1 MSGAMWVARWGVGGR
16 NMPVCVR
23 VCGGCYAVGDV
34 YMCLSV
40 VVVVWSE
47 EKIAPI
53 KLDWQIG
60 TISVKA
66 HACVV

>member
-1 MSGAMWVARWGVGGR
+1 MGCEVGGWGR

-40 VVVVWSE
+40 VVVVVVWSE

-53 KLDWQIG
+53 KLDWLIA